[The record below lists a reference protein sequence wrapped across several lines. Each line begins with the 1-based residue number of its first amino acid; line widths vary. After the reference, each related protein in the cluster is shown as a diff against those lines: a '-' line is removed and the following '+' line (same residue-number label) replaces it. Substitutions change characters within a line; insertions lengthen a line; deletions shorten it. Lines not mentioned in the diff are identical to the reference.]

1 MADNRQDDGVGV
13 WGQLT
18 PVISTLSHAKD
29 NGGKAAGTQPGAHDN
44 TARPP
49 A

>member
-1 MADNRQDDGVGV
+1 MADNLQDDGVGG
-13 WGQLT
+13 WGKLT
-18 PVISTLSHAKD
+18 SVISALSYAKD
-29 NGGKAAGTQPGAHDN
+29 NSGKAAGTQPGAHDN

>member
-1 MADNRQDDGVGV
+1 MADNRQDDGVGG

-18 PVISTLSHAKD
+18 SVISTLSHTKD